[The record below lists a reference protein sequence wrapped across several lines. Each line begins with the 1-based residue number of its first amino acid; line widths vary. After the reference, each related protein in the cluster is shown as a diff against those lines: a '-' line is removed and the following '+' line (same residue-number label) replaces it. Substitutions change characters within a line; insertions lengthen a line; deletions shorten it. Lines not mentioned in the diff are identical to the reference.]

1 MQVTLGIYIDE
12 GDWSSYDRQKAAI
25 KDALTTYGTN
35 NIAGLT
41 GEFIV
46 SLSKIVLGL
55 TTFVPSWQ
63 RGMHSLS
70 LMCSFR
76 NKI

>member
-25 KDALTTYGTN
+25 KDALTKYGSN

-41 GEFIV
+41 GQFIV

-55 TTFVPSWQ
+55 TIPPRSWK
-63 RGMHSLS
+63 RGTHALF
-70 LMCSFR
+70 LTCS
-76 NKI
+76 